1 MTSATGQDHEA
12 LVIGAG
18 VAGLSTAVELGRRGV
33 GALVLERSGDVGSSW
48 QGRYDGLRLNT
59 YRRLSSPLH
68 GRIPRSAGRW
78 PSREALV
85 EHLREYARRERIAI
99 EFGTSVRR
107 VDRVEAGGFVLDT
120 SNGPLSAAD
129 VVVATGYDHAPRVPE
144 WPGLESFEGEL
155 IHAREYRT
163 PAPFAGRDALVVG
176 AGNTGTEIAAQLAQ
190 ARAGRV
196 RMAVRTPPNLVPIE
210 LYGVPITYLARAA
223 ELAPEPLVNLIGRGL
238 RRYAVGDLT
247 PFGLPP
253 SPYGIG
259 TELRIKGLGPVL
271 DRGIAAAVRTG
282 RVEVVAAV
290 DSFDGPDVKLADGRR
305 ISPDLVIAAT
315 GYRMGL
321 EPLVGHLGALLP
333 SGKPR
338 FVRGEPDPAAPGLHF
353 NGYWLPMSGELPA
366 MRRTTRR
373 IGAEVTRSRGG
384 RAAPRRAASAA
395 AA

>member
-1 MTSATGQDHEA
+1 MTSATGHDHEA

-33 GALVLERSGDVGSSW
+33 GALVLERSDDVGSSW
-48 QGRYDGLRLNT
+48 RGRYDGLRLNT

-68 GRIPRSAGRW
+68 SRMPRSAGRW

-85 EHLREYARRERIAI
+85 EHLREYARRERVEI
-99 EFGTSVRR
+99 EFGTSVAR
-107 VDRVEAGGFVLDT
+107 VDRAAAGGFVLET
-120 SNGPLSAAD
+120 SRGPLSARH
-129 VVVATGYDHAPRVPE
+129 VIVATGYDHAPRIPE

-155 IHAREYRT
+155 IHAREYRS

-176 AGNTGTEIAAQLAQ
+176 AGNTGTEIAVQLKE
-190 ARAGRV
+190 AGAPRV

-210 LYGVPITYLARAA
+210 LFGVPITYLARAA
-223 ELAPEPLVNLIGRGL
+223 EMAPEPLVNLIGRGL

-253 SPYGIG
+253 GPYGIG
-259 TELRIKGLGPVL
+259 SELRVKGLGPVV
-271 DRGIAAAVRTG
+271 DRGIGAAVRTG

-290 DSFDGPDVKLADGRR
+290 DSFDGAEVVLADDRR
-305 ISPDLVIAAT
+305 ISPEVVIAAT

-321 EPLVGHLGALLP
+321 EPLVGHLGVLLP

-338 FVRGEPDPAAPGLHF
+338 YLRGEPDPAAPGLHF

-373 IGAEVTRSRGG
+373 IGAEITRSRAG
-384 RAAPRRAASAA
+384 REAPRRAASAA
-395 AA
+395 AR

>member
-33 GALVLERSGDVGSSW
+33 GALVLDRADDVGSSW

-78 PSREALV
+78 PRREALV
-85 EHLREYARRERIAI
+85 EHLRDYARRERVEI
-99 EFGTSVRR
+99 EFGTAVERI
-107 VDRVEAGGFVLDT
+107 DRAPGGYELE
-120 SNGPLSAAD
+120 SAAGPRTARF
-129 VVVATGYDHAPRVPE
+129 VVVATGHDHAPRIPE
-144 WPGLESFEGEL
+144 WPGSETFAGEL
-155 IHAREYRT
+155 LHARDYRS
-163 PAPFAGRDALVVG
+163 PAPFAARDVLVVG
-176 AGNTGTEIAAQLAQ
+176 AGNTGTEIAVQLEAAG
-190 ARAGRV
+190 ARRV

-210 LYGVPITYLARAA
+210 LYGLPITYLARVA
-223 ELAPEPLVNLIGRGL
+223 ELTPEPLVNLIGRGL

-247 PFGLPP
+247 QFGLPP

-259 TELRIKGLGPVL
+259 TELRVKGLGPVL
-271 DRGIAAAVRTG
+271 DRGIGAAVRSG

-290 DSFDGPDVKLADGRR
+290 DSLEGADVRLADGER
-305 ISPDLVIAAT
+305 IRPDVVIAAT

-321 EPLVGHLGALLP
+321 EPLVGHLGVLLP
-333 SGKPR
+333 TGKPR
-338 FVRGEPDPAAPGLHF
+338 CVRGEADPAAPGLHF

-373 IGAEVTRSRGG
+373 IGAEITRFRAG
-384 RAAPRRAASAA
+384 RAIPRPAATAA
-395 AA
+395 AD